1 MIQTLM
7 PYSPET
13 HIKRS
18 PMRHPRGRAAVLR
31 NAFIY
36 LGLPYAVNSDER
48 RSVRLNA
55 LLRFYAANP
64 QPAALFERAKQMG
77 VTDATAR
84 DYART
89 VMARAGPRASA
100 RVSSRPD
107 ASGMFVQA
115 SRL

>member
-1 MIQTLM
+1 MNND
-7 PYSPET
+7 
-13 HIKRS
+13 
-18 PMRHPRGRAAVLR
+18 A
-31 NAFIY
+31 
-36 LGLPYAVNSDER
+36 R

-55 LLRFYAANP
+55 LLRFYVANP

>member
-1 MIQTLM
+1 MV
-7 PYSPET
+7 PY
-13 HIKRS
+13 R
-18 PMRHPRGRAAVLR
+18 
-31 NAFIY
+31 
-36 LGLPYAVNSDER
+36 VNNDER

-89 VMARAGPRASA
+89 VMARAGTRASA
-100 RVSSRPD
+100 RVSARPED
-107 ASGMFVQA
+107 SGMFVPA
-115 SRL
+115 SRLQGR

>member
-1 MIQTLM
+1 M
-7 PYSPET
+7 PA
-13 HIKRS
+13 HR
-18 PMRHPRGRAAVLR
+18 RF
-31 NAFIY
+31 FIY
-36 LGLPYAVNSDER
+36 STVLYRVNSDER

-89 VMARAGPRASA
+89 VMARAGARASA
-100 RVSSRPD
+100 RVSARPD